1 MTAAMGTTNQDGHL
15 VPNYSY
21 NVPQRG
27 RHSCWE
33 WRKKA
38 DDELRTEGL
47 WLFLCVNGER
57 SWRRISS
64 FVTFGFWSWWFK
76 KKEETCNL
84 TSAWTQFVKQPTLWL
99 YPTSPNATAVLAS
112 MLAMCLINWDGGW
125 EYVQL
130 CVFGLYISAL
140 KFRAYD

>member
-1 MTAAMGTTNQDGHL
+1 MAAKMGTTNQDGHL
-15 VPNYSY
+15 VLNYSY

-47 WLFLCVNGER
+47 WLFLWVNVER
-57 SWRRISS
+57 SCRRISS

-76 KKEETCNL
+76 KKKKLVTWPQPGLNL
-84 TSAWTQFVKQPTLWL
+84 WSNPLFDYTLL
-99 YPTSPNATAVLAS
+99 LTMPQILAY

-130 CVFGLYISAL
+130 CVLGLYISAL